1 MKAIKHLLGGALLA
15 LAVLAQPTSA
25 AEPSTLRIGYQKSS
39 VSMVLAR
46 EHKLFEAALPGTQ
59 VQWTEFLG
67 GPPLIEALNAGSLDI
82 GNIGDIPPIFAQ
94 AAGIDLQ
101 YFAVEPNEGKTEAVL
116 VPKASTVQTVAELK
130 GKRVALLKG
139 SSAHNLF
146 LKSLLRAGLQ
156 WKDVNVVYLSPS
168 DGRAAF
174 EQGKVDAWVV
184 WDPYYSAAV
193 IDGSA
198 RVLGDGQGLNPAG
211 SFFVVNHP
219 FAKQHPEAI
228 ATIIQTL
235 GKAQRLSLDQPDAS
249 IALMAGT
256 LGLQPAVVK
265 SYFEH
270 RSPEPIRPLEAIDIA
285 NQQRTADLF
294 FANGLIPKKVDVQQ
308 VVFKPLDLP

>member
-1 MKAIKHLLGGALLA
+1 MLRILAAALLSLVA
-15 LAVLAQPTSA
+15 GQTLA
-25 AEPSTLRIGYQKSS
+25 AEPATLRIGYQKSS

-46 EHKLFEAALPGTQ
+46 EHKLFEDALPGTQ
-59 VQWTEFLG
+59 VQWVEFLG

-94 AAGIDLQ
+94 AAGIELQ
-101 YFAVEPNEGKTEAVL
+101 YFAVEPNEGKSEAVL
-116 VPKASTVQTVAELK
+116 VPKASSVQSVAELK

-156 WKDVNVVYLSPS
+156 WKDVDVVYLSPS

-193 IDGSA
+193 VDGSA

-211 SFFVVNHP
+211 TFFVASSP
-219 FAKQHPEAI
+219 FIKQHPQAI
-228 ATIIQTL
+228 ASIIQTL
-235 GKAQRLSLDQPDAS
+235 AKAQRLSLDQPDAS
-249 IALMAGT
+249 IALMAKT

-270 RSPEPIRPLEAIDIA
+270 RSSVAIRPLQAADIA
-285 NQQRTADLF
+285 TQQRTADLF

-308 VVFKPLDLP
+308 VVFKAP

>member
-1 MKAIKHLLGGALLA
+1 MLKIFAA
-15 LAVLAQPTSA
+15 AVLSLVAGQVLA
-25 AEPSTLRIGYQKSS
+25 AEPATLRIGYQKSS

-46 EHKLFEAALPGTQ
+46 EHKLFEEALPGTQ
-59 VQWTEFLG
+59 VQWIEFLG
-67 GPPLIEALNAGSLDI
+67 GPPLIEALNGGSLDI

-94 AAGIDLQ
+94 AAGIELQ

-116 VPKASTVQTVAELK
+116 VPKNSSVHNVAELK

-156 WKDVNVVYLSPS
+156 WKDVDVVYLSPS

-193 IDGSA
+193 VDGSA

-211 SFFVVNHP
+211 SFFVVSSP
-219 FAKQHPEAI
+219 FAKQYPQSIGAI
-228 ATIIQTL
+228 TQTL
-235 GKAQRLSLDQPDAS
+235 AKAQRLSLDQPDES
-249 IALMAGT
+249 IALMAKT
-256 LGLQPAVVK
+256 LGLPPAVVK
-265 SYFEH
+265 SYFSH
-270 RSPEPIRPLEAIDIA
+270 RSSTPIRPLQAADIA
-285 NQQRTADLF
+285 TQQHTADLF

-308 VVFKPLDLP
+308 AVFQAP

>member
-1 MKAIKHLLGGALLA
+1 MLKIIVV
-15 LAVLAQPTSA
+15 AVLSLFA
-25 AEPSTLRIGYQKSS
+25 ANVLAADPSTLRIGYQKSS

-94 AAGIDLQ
+94 AAGIELQ
-101 YFAVEPNEGKTEAVL
+101 YIAVEPNDGKTEAVL
-116 VPKASTVQTVAELK
+116 VPKASTIQSVAELK

-193 IDGSA
+193 VDGAA
-198 RVLGDGQGLNPAG
+198 RVLGTGEGLNPAG
-211 SFFVVNHP
+211 SFFVTSGA
-219 FAKQHPEAI
+219 FARQNPQAI

-235 GKAQRLSLDQPDAS
+235 GKAQRLSLAQPEDS
-249 IALMAGT
+249 IALMAKT

-270 RSPEPIRPLEAIDIA
+270 RSPAPIRPLQGGDIA
-285 NQQRTADLF
+285 TQQGTADLF
-294 FANGLIPKKVDVQQ
+294 FANGLIPKKIEVQQ
-308 VVFKPLDLP
+308 VVFKGP

>member
-1 MKAIKHLLGGALLA
+1 MLKIFAA
-15 LAVLAQPTSA
+15 AVLSLVVGQVLA
-25 AEPSTLRIGYQKSS
+25 AEPATLRIGYQKSS

-46 EHKLFEAALPGTQ
+46 EHKLFEEALPGTQ
-59 VQWTEFLG
+59 VQWIEFLG
-67 GPPLIEALNAGSLDI
+67 GPPLIEALNGGSLDI

-94 AAGIDLQ
+94 AAGIELQ

-116 VPKASTVQTVAELK
+116 VPKNSSVHNVAELK

-156 WKDVNVVYLSPS
+156 WKDVDVVYLSPS

-193 IDGSA
+193 VDGSA

-211 SFFVVNHP
+211 SFFVVSSP
-219 FAKQHPEAI
+219 FAKQYPQSIGA
-228 ATIIQTL
+228 IIQTL
-235 GKAQRLSLDQPDAS
+235 AKAQRLSLDQPDES
-249 IALMAGT
+249 IALMAKT
-256 LGLQPAVVK
+256 LGLPPAVVK
-265 SYFEH
+265 SYFSH
-270 RSPEPIRPLEAIDIA
+270 RSSTPIRPLQAADIA
-285 NQQRTADLF
+285 TQQHTADLF

-308 VVFKPLDLP
+308 AVFKAP

>member
-1 MKAIKHLLGGALLA
+1 MRKLIAATLLA
-15 LAVLAQPTSA
+15 LCAGPLLAADPA
-25 AEPSTLRIGYQKSS
+25 TLRVGYQKSS

-46 EHKLFEAALPGTQ
+46 EHHLFEEGLPGTK
-59 VQWTEFLG
+59 VEWIEFLG
-67 GPPLIEALNAGSLDI
+67 GPPLIEALNGGSIDI

-94 AAGIDLQ
+94 AAGIDIR
-101 YFAVEPNEGKTEAVL
+101 YIGVEPNDGRTEAIL
-116 VPKASTVQTVAELK
+116 LPKDSTVQSVAELK

-193 IDGSA
+193 VDGSA
-198 RVLGDGQGLNPAG
+198 KVLGDGQGLNPAG
-211 SFFVVNHP
+211 SFFIASGP
-219 FAKQHPEAI
+219 FAKQYPQAI
-228 ATIIQTL
+228 AAILKVFAQ
-235 GKAQRLSLDQPDAS
+235 AQRLSLDQHDES
-249 IALMAGT
+249 VALMAKT
-256 LGLQPAVVK
+256 LGLQPTVVE
-265 SYFEH
+265 SYFKH
-270 RSPEPIRPLEAIDIA
+270 RSPTPSRPLNATDIA
-285 NQQRTADLF
+285 TQQGTADAF

-308 VVFKPLDLP
+308 VVFKAP